1 MKCRKR
7 GCSIALGLLA
17 GLACAQPALAQ
28 GDSGS
33 ATLSVGITIVA
44 PGAPAAEGGS
54 GELEQGRIAVDPAY
68 ALDPAD
74 PLREAR
80 VERVALADGA
90 TLQVVSY

>member
-28 GDSGS
+28 GGS
-33 ATLSVGITIVA
+33 ASLSVGIMIVA
-44 PGAPAAEGGS
+44 PEAPATERGSAEP
-54 GELEQGRIAVDPAY
+54 ELPRIAVDPAY

-74 PLREAR
+74 PLRDAR